1 MENVTAMT
9 RTALIVAA
17 CVLYGGHIISAQ
29 GQKLKEVKIQ
39 GYVTDVKSPT
49 VFEIEDY
56 RITRDQGFV
65 LDFENASPDISFK
78 AEDIRVGVELEIKGS
93 LNESTGELKAKS
105 IKIDLEQFR
114 PAKQTAIIATP
125 IQGLQ
130 KSGNGWSGRFAA
142 DGQAIVIT
150 PTTQVLFKPTNR
162 EKKLIKQ
169 QKQASGVDAD
179 GGDEGFEP
187 LTSLDQVD
195 IGMALTYEGTR
206 SQDGTE
212 ILASRLEFSRNDLEN
227 GEARL
232 WKSLKASVKG
242 AESLSGGELKIS
254 QVGKFKLLPDPTVQE
269 YVASIG
275 RKLVPPY
282 QSRLSATDPS
292 RIPFQFYV
300 VKDDE
305 ANAFAL
311 PSGIVVVNSGLIEFL
326 DNEAQFAEVIG
337 HEMAH
342 ATHEHTWRQQNYKK
356 KTRIGIALAGAV
368 ANAYGMRSLGD
379 IANMVNAALVSGY
392 SRTLENQADRVGLE
406 YMTAAGYDPR
416 EAPAVWKLMTKK
428 YGLEATNFFYSSH
441 DNHAVRRSYL
451 MNELKNNYRGID
463 FSALHTNT
471 DEFARIKAA
480 VVAAKNPKRR
490 LKVS

>member
-1 MENVTAMT
+1 V
-9 RTALIVAA
+9 
-17 CVLYGGHIISAQ
+17 
-29 GQKLKEVKIQ
+29 
-39 GYVTDVKSPT
+39 
-49 VFEIEDY
+49 
-56 RITRDQGFV
+56 
-65 LDFENASPDISFK
+65 
-78 AEDIRVGVELEIKGS
+78 
-93 LNESTGELKAKS
+93 
-105 IKIDLEQFR
+105 
-114 PAKQTAIIATP
+114 
-125 IQGLQ
+125 
-130 KSGNGWSGRFAA
+130 A
-142 DGQAIVIT
+142 DGQAIVIAT
-150 PTTQVLFKPTNR
+150 TTQVLFKPTNR

-169 QKQASGVDAD
+169 QQKKASDAEANA
-179 GGDEGFEP
+179 DEDGFEP
-187 LTSLDQVD
+187 LTSLDQVAV
-195 IGMALTYEGTR
+195 GMVLTYEGIR

-212 ILASRLEFSRNDLEN
+212 ILASRIEFSRNDLED

-242 AESLSGGELKIS
+242 AESLNGGELKIS
-254 QVGKFKLLPDPTVQE
+254 QVGKFKLLPAPTVQE

-275 RKLVPPY
+275 RKLAPPY

-300 VKDDE
+300 VRNDE

-311 PSGIVVVNSGLIEFL
+311 PNGIVVVNSGLIELL
-326 DNEAQFAEVIG
+326 DNEAQLAAVIG

-368 ANAYGMRSLGD
+368 ANAYGMKALGD
-379 IANMVNAALVSGY
+379 VANLVNAALINGY
-392 SRTLENQADRVGLE
+392 SRNLENQADRVGLE

-428 YGLEATNFFYSSH
+428 YGLQPTDFFYSNH

-451 MNELKNNYRGID
+451 MNELKNNYRGVD
-463 FSALHTNT
+463 FSALRTNG
-471 DEFARIKAA
+471 DEYERIKAA
-480 VVAAKNPKRR
+480 VAAAKNPKRK